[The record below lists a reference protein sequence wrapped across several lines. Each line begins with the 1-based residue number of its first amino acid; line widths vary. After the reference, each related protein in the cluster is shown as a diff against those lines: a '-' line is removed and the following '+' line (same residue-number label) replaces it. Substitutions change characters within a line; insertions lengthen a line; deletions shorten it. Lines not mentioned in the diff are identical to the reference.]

1 MFRCQLTT
9 ADEILEAY
17 EEKLE
22 FKDDKEIII
31 QNVSVVGL
39 SDFAPKANPN
49 AIRKAVEKCKIS
61 IQFISILSHLIFML
75 LIVNDH
81 QL

>member
-49 AIRKAVEKCKIS
+49 EIRKAVEKCKIY
-61 IQFISILSHLIFML
+61 IEFISIFKSFL
-75 LIVNDH
+75 
-81 QL
+81 

>member
-49 AIRKAVEKCKIS
+49 EIRKAVEKCKIS
-61 IQFISILSHLIFML
+61 IQFISILSHS
-75 LIVNDH
+75 
-81 QL
+81 